1 MNYWATRFGF
11 KDELE
16 FTPGL
21 FYKHDKDHWLIIDQN
36 AKFVN
41 VLLSSGSGDAQWT
54 DTICAY
60 AAAEARAK
68 PLPLFADPDD
78 ENVKRVLNISPSWL
92 ELETI
97 LPMYSNATFHVTDA
111 HDPYL
116 DELFK
121 RRFATNP
128 NVKRLPAVDLNQQ
141 NELISLGRDYDL
153 IVCVMVLN
161 YVEHPIIVLKKLH
174 SITKSCIIAVW
185 LMVCNQR
192 WSTQKN
198 ISEDEL
204 NKSTGAVFEWDSQ
217 IGMHCSTRGEQW
229 TWTEAY
235 FLELVKE
242 AGFTVTKTERFNAVN
257 GSAGF
262 YVKCGK

>member
-1 MNYWATRFGF
+1 MDYWATRFGF
-11 KDELE
+11 KDGLE

-21 FYKHDKDHWLIIDQN
+21 FYKNDKDHWLIIDQD

-41 VLLSSGSGDAQWT
+41 VLISSGSGDAQLT
-54 DTICAY
+54 DSICAY
-60 AAAEARAK
+60 TAAKARAE
-68 PLPLFADPDD
+68 PLHLLTDIN
-78 ENVKRVLNISPSWL
+78 ENVKKVLSISPSWL
-92 ELETI
+92 ELEKL
-97 LPMYSNATFHVTDA
+97 LPIYPNAVFHVTDA

-121 RRFATNP
+121 RRYPSNP
-128 NVKRLPAVDLNQQ
+128 NVIRLPAVDLNQQ
-141 NELISLGRDYDL
+141 NEFVSLGTDYDL
-153 IVCVMVLN
+153 VVCVMVLN
-161 YVEHPIIVLKKLH
+161 YVEHPIIVLDKLR

-185 LMVCNQR
+185 LMARNQR
-192 WSTQKN
+192 WSTKN
-198 ISEDEL
+198 IISEEEL

-235 FLELVKE
+235 FLELVKK
-242 AGFTVTKTERFNAVN
+242 AGFTVTKTERFNAMH

-262 YVKCGK
+262 YVKCGE